1 VSTSRLIYA
10 KNDPELRG
18 IMGELLASQ
27 PELDVFLS
35 SVSPTDVLT
44 VGGNVLNGIDVRI
57 GCLFVP
63 KTQDVKIQDLLAPAG
78 DAQSVFV
85 HLVSP
90 SVRTPT
96 HRVTPPMMGS
106 Q

>member
-1 VSTSRLIYA
+1 LIYV
-10 KNDPELRG
+10 KNDPALRG
-18 IMGELLASQ
+18 IMGELLGSQ
-27 PELDVFLS
+27 PDLDVFLS

-44 VGGNVLNGIDVRI
+44 VEGNVLNGIDLRI
-57 GCLFVP
+57 GYSFVP

-90 SVRTPT
+90 SVRTPIP
-96 HRVTPPMMGS
+96 RGFEIRKCV
-106 Q
+106 